1 MAICNHSIIVLGLG
15 NDILGDDAV
24 GLLIARELKKQ
35 IENSSIDVTET
46 ALAGFELLDMLQ
58 GYDKALILD
67 AVVTKKHPPGTV
79 LELSAEQ
86 FKHATA
92 VSPHYGGLPEVLKL
106 AEKLQIKFPT
116 DIRILAVEI
125 EPPYQLREGLSSVIH
140 NSISDIIKRA
150 KEIIH
155 DWDAQQ
161 QTCSLQ
167 NLRSDCIEIP

>member
-1 MAICNHSIIVLGLG
+1 MTIRNHSILVLGLG
-15 NDILGDDAV
+15 NDILGDDGV
-24 GLLIARELKKQ
+24 GLLAARELKKQ
-35 IENSSIDVTET
+35 IENLPLDVSET

-58 GYDKALILD
+58 GYEKVLILD
-67 AVVTKKHPPGTV
+67 AVVTKKHQPGTV

-125 EPPYQLREGLSSVIH
+125 EPPYQLREGLSSVIQS
-140 NSISDIIKRA
+140 SISDLIQRA
-150 KEIIH
+150 KEILH
-155 DWDAQQ
+155 NWDA
-161 QTCSLQ
+161 S
-167 NLRSDCIEIP
+167 